1 MRPVNLLPESQRR
14 RQPSTG
20 GKGAYAVLGVLG
32 VLLLMTGL
40 YVLTA
45 NQVTSRTDDAAAASA
60 EADRLEARTR
70 ELGAFGS
77 FAQVKQTR
85 VAAVQQL
92 ADGRFDWERLVR
104 ELSRVLPSGGW
115 LQAVQASTTGA
126 LESESSGAAAT
137 ADAATGPAAHVTG
150 CMPRQS
156 DVATLMLRL
165 RRMHR
170 VEDVTLKESSREQNG
185 DSPSLDGCGR
195 FYQFDMTVSFGAPPP
210 LEAPDGKTRVPAS
223 LGGGS

>member
-1 MRPVNLLPESQRR
+1 MRPVNLLPESQRKR
-14 RQPSTG
+14 APSSG

-70 ELGAFGS
+70 ELGAFGD
-77 FAQVKQTR
+77 FAQIKQTR
-85 VAAVQQL
+85 VASVQQL

-104 ELSRVLPSGGW
+104 ELARVLPSGGW
-115 LQAVQASTTGA
+115 LQAVDASTTGE
-126 LESESSGAAAT
+126 LESAGTGT
-137 ADAATGPAAHVTG
+137 ASTTAPATGPAAQLTG

-170 VEDVTLKESSREQNG
+170 VEDVTLKESSRDVGG
-185 DSPSLDGCGR
+185 DTPSLEGCGR
-195 FYQFDMTVSFGAPPP
+195 FYQFDLTVAFGAPPQ
-210 LEAPDGKTRVPAS
+210 LEAPDGKKRVPAS